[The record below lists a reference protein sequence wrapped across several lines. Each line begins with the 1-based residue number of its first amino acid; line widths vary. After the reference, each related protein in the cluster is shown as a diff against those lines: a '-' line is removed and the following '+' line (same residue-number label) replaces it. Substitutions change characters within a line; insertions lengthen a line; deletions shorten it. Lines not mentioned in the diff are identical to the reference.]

1 MKSEA
6 IVSCCLRID
15 RSTETGRSV
24 LIRYID
30 IRVTFVLNSSVYAK
44 HNLAPL
50 AANAP
55 RISTYKSAR
64 LQHSCNQH
72 FQDLPELLILL
83 TLISIRINT
92 SKFSQIPRI
101 PFIPIHLNSTRIN
114 TSGAKDLKSPRIN
127 TSEHKDLKS
136 NHFNTS
142 KKGVGGCLHALFRP
156 PIRAHAPHA
165 PTVLLFFVRATSFIL
180 LRRSSHHEVVL

>member
-6 IVSCCLRID
+6 IVSCCLRVD

-30 IRVTFVLNSSVYAK
+30 IQVTFVLYFFVYAK

-55 RISTYKSAR
+55 RISTYKPR
-64 LQHSCNQH
+64 RPQPSCNQH
-72 FQDLPELLILL
+72 FQDLSELLILL

-92 SKFSQIPRI
+92 SKISKIPRI
-101 PFIPIHLNSTRIN
+101 PFIPIHFNSTRIN

-127 TSEHKDLKS
+127 TSVNKDLKS

-142 KKGVGGCLHALFRP
+142 KKGVGGVPRRTFSPGYPRPCAARADCVIVFRS
-156 PIRAHAPHA
+156 RDEFHFAPEVIA
-165 PTVLLFFVRATSFIL
+165 P
-180 LRRSSHHEVVL
+180 